1 MFRQARFRTF
11 SGMARTMADPFSHRT
26 FNTFRVTPFPGWV
39 MILVAIVA
47 GALGISMFL
56 LSASILSVLTPFIV
70 AGALFLQWRI
80 RRALRQAA
88 RDADI
93 TSIDVEYRV
102 IDREKD
108 R

>member
-1 MFRQARFRTF
+1 
-11 SGMARTMADPFSHRT
+11 MAHDSRGYRGRGFGYWH
-26 FNTFRVTPFPGWV
+26 V
-39 MILVAIVA
+39 
-47 GALGISMFL
+47 L
-56 LSASILSVLTPFIV
+56 LSASILLVLTPFIV